1 MTQQDSPFRF
11 PPTQAPAGRTAE
23 DLFSLLSRSDRTVQQ
38 LWSHQADTLREFHK
52 LHEEPDVAIELPTGS
67 GKTLIAL
74 LIAEWTRRTENA
86 RVLYLCPDNALVN
99 QVVNK
104 AEQYGISAAAFT
116 GSHRQYVQADVSAFN
131 SGSVIGVS
139 NYWTMFNSNPRLRP
153 SHVILDDAHAAG
165 QAIVS
170 VWHVDLS
177 RREAPLAFA
186 ALSRLLEPWLG
197 STLLHAIR
205 EDEPSSVVELIPP
218 PVVIAK
224 AESIA
229 EILDANLEQYSPPYF
244 SWSEIRNNLPSCNIF
259 VSATRISIR
268 PVMPPTHTTPAFNE
282 AKQRLYVSATLGGEG
297 DLERTIGRTPI
308 KYVRSPLRGSI
319 GRRFVMFGDTAS
331 DDRENR
337 QLFEAILR
345 TSARAIFLTAS
356 EREADEIASQV
367 EEAAAGHTIL
377 RNSDIR
383 SSYDPF
389 TNAERAALILANRYD
404 GVDLPHDT
412 CRTLF
417 MYGLPWSLDLQER
430 FLWSGLG
437 VRTAL
442 WSRMSTRISQGLG
455 RTARGFGDFTVA
467 VLCGTDL
474 LDFVSMSD
482 HLEQFN
488 PVLAAEIGFAT
499 QQIDTPLPQK
509 IQMLQSFL
517 AQDAQWWEA
526 EQYLNR
532 QAQDIHP
539 PELDAALRG
548 LAPREVAFARALW
561 DQDYVRAVRFAK
573 EITDVLDDD
582 RFSGYKSW
590 WYLQLFIA
598 ANLAS
603 TSDYDY
609 SQIALDAI
617 STGRRL
623 TVNGSLFSAISHSRE
638 PGLQDT
644 ASLPSEDEGRDVVA
658 GRILA
663 HIQRLG
669 FTGVK
674 FERSA
679 AELQARTRKTLAKEV
694 HVALRDLG
702 SWLGID
708 TWYEDR
714 KAAPDTIWQ
723 LANGDVIAF
732 EAKTEKTNQKLSYD
746 DLRQAAGHEKWIR
759 GNWQPLED
767 GAAIKIVVV
776 SDSTEYDEAAVSF
789 AEGLHHWSMANVSAL
804 ASSAIDQLRALRNK
818 IGNIQDVKRGHG
830 ICIEA
835 LQSSTI
841 EPSVLF
847 EQLEASRLSDSLLP
861 TIE

>member
-1 MTQQDSPFRF
+1 M
-11 PPTQAPAGRTAE
+11 
-23 DLFSLLSRSDRTVQQ
+23 
-38 LWSHQADTLREFHK
+38 WSHQADTLREFHK
-52 LHEEPDVAIELPTGS
+52 LREEPDVAIELPTGS

-99 QVVNK
+99 QVTNK
-104 AEQYGISAAAFT
+104 AAEYGISAVAFT
-116 GSHRQYVQADVSAFN
+116 GSHRQYGQADVSAFN

-139 NYWTMFNSNPRLRP
+139 NYWTLFNSNPRLRP
-153 SHVILDDAHAAG
+153 SHVVLDDAHAAG

-170 VWHVDLS
+170 IWHVELS
-177 RREAPLAFA
+177 RHETPLAFE
-186 ALSRLLEPWLG
+186 ALSTLLEPWLG

-205 EDEPSSVVELIPP
+205 EGEPSSVVELIPP
-218 PVVIAK
+218 PVVIEK
-224 AESIA
+224 AENIA
-229 EILDANLEQYSPPYF
+229 EILDANLEQYSTPHF
-244 SWSEIRNNLPSCNIF
+244 SWSEIRNNLSSCNIY

-268 PVMPPTHTTPAFNE
+268 PLMPPTHTTPAFGE
-282 AKQRLYVSATLGGEG
+282 AKQRLYVSATLGGGG

-308 KYVRSPLRGSI
+308 KYVRSPLRGSV

-345 TSARAIFLTAS
+345 NSARAVFLTAS

-367 EEAAAGHTIL
+367 EEAAAGRTIL

-383 SSYDPF
+383 ASYDPF
-389 TNAERAALILANRYD
+389 TKADRAALILANRYD

-430 FLWSGLG
+430 FLWSSLG
-437 VRTAL
+437 VRAAL
-442 WSRMSTRISQGLG
+442 WPRMATRISQGLG

-467 VLCGTDL
+467 MLSGADL
-474 LDFVSMSD
+474 LDFVSSSD

-488 PVLAAEIGFAT
+488 PVLAAEIGFAS
-499 QQIDTPLPQK
+499 QQIDAPLPQK

-539 PELDAALRG
+539 PELDVALLG
-548 LAPREVAFARALW
+548 LAPREVEFARALW

-573 EITDVLDDD
+573 EIADALDEDG
-582 RFSGYKSW
+582 FSGYKSW

-603 TSDYDY
+603 ASDSDYA
-609 SQIALDAI
+609 QTALDAI
-617 STGRRL
+617 NTGRRL
-623 TVNGSLFSAISHSRE
+623 TVNGSLFSAIGHSRE
-638 PGLQDT
+638 SGVEDL
-644 ASLPSEDEGRDVVA
+644 ASSPSEEEGLNVVA

-663 HIQRLG
+663 HIERLG
-669 FTGVK
+669 FTGAK

-702 SWLGID
+702 LWLGID
-708 TWYEDR
+708 AWYEDR

-723 LANGDVIAF
+723 LANGDLIAF
-732 EAKTEKTNQKLSYD
+732 EAKTEKTNQKLSFD
-746 DLRQAAGHEKWIR
+746 DLRQAAGHEEWIR
-759 GNWQPLED
+759 GNWQPFEE
-767 GAAIKIVVV
+767 GAAIKIIVV
-776 SDSTEYDEAAVSF
+776 SDSTEYDKAAVSF
-789 AEGLHHWSMANVSAL
+789 AEGLHHWRTVDVGDL
-804 ASSAIDQLRALRNK
+804 AGSAINQLRTLRNK
-818 IGNIQDVKRGHG
+818 IGNSQDVKRGHRV
-830 ICIEA
+830 CVET
-835 LQSSTI
+835 LQSSAI
-841 EPSVLF
+841 EPSTLF
-847 EQLEASRLSDSLLP
+847 CQLESSKLSESLTP
-861 TIE
+861 TTE